1 MKFSFIP
8 VTCCSPRR
16 QASKVVVLKAAF
28 TIVGIA
34 QASNAKKIIKL
45 IIVIVTQ

>member
-28 TIVGIA
+28 TIVGFKR
-34 QASNAKKIIKL
+34 KKDNKTDNSL
-45 IIVIVTQ
+45 LVTQ